1 MASLPKRRARLTVLW
16 GNLMRYLGFSTLIV
30 GIVTAAMD
38 KSFGGFTP
46 ILWFLIAIFCFI
58 IVVCT
63 EIVQT
68 RLFLEGKGGK

>member
-1 MASLPKRRARLTVLW
+1 MRTLAIKW
-16 GNLMRYLGFSTLIV
+16 GNFMRFLGFGCLIV
-30 GIVTAAMD
+30 GIVTAAMN

-63 EIVQT
+63 EVVLL
-68 RLFLEGKGGK
+68 RDFFESKKEK